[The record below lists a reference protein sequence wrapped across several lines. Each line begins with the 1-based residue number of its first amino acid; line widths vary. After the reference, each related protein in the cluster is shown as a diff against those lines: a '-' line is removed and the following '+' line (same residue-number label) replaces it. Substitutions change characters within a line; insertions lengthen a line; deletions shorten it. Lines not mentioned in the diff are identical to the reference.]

1 MWLCQLQNH
10 RSSTVCKR
18 RDEDRHHLL
27 LLHKQMHDIAKSP
40 CAPACEVGIFL
51 REISKRLQYNMIT
64 LYMNFWLHR
73 YKAIHLIRAYQSVYS
88 RSLLRHGVIVQA
100 LPTIMDHTCWS
111 QPLST
116 PQQHLLFQV
125 SPPSVTL
132 LQEFIARFLPV
143 TLLLVSLWVNND

>member
-1 MWLCQLQNH
+1 MSATKPKKQYCV
-10 RSSTVCKR
+10 REGMKT
-18 RDEDRHHLL
+18 DRL
-27 LLHKQMHDIAKSP
+27 LLHKNMTKVALQNHSMHLR
-40 CAPACEVGIFL
+40 VWGWHIFK
-51 REISKRLQYNMIT
+51 RNIQEIMVQYDHS
-64 LYMNFWLHR
+64 MNFWLHR
-73 YKAIHLIRAYQSVYS
+73 YKAIHLIRAYKSVYS
-88 RSLLRHGVIVQA
+88 HSLLRHGVTVQT
-100 LPTIMDHTCWS
+100 LHTIMDHTCWS